1 MLMGMNLVYKSGWEV
16 LKFESFLPNTEPH
29 VIYKFENPTH
39 TWRTYQKNKL
49 SVKIKTGGSI
59 KKEELAN
66 THRQQTITK

>member
-1 MLMGMNLVYKSGWEV
+1 MGLNLVYKSGREV
-16 LKFESFLPNTEPH
+16 LKFEKKLPNTEPH

-39 TWRTYQKNKL
+39 TGRTYKKNKL
-49 SVKIKTGGSI
+49 IIKIEIRGSI